1 MKVFLFFLEHGS
13 FKLRGVNFTDRLQ
26 YYFGTP
32 TANEGP
38 LREAVFIYYHMISIE
53 DVVDDSVPF
62 LHWLGRLQRRAMSFF
77 TNSSG
82 FIISGGEFVNN
93 EGINKID
100 KGKHVFVHSSSK
112 SY

>member
-1 MKVFLFFLEHGS
+1 
-13 FKLRGVNFTDRLQ
+13 
-26 YYFGTP
+26 
-32 TANEGP
+32 
-38 LREAVFIYYHMISIE
+38 
-53 DVVDDSVPF
+53 
-62 LHWLGRLQRRAMSFF
+62 MSFF

-82 FIISGGEFVNN
+82 FIISGGEIVNN

>member
-1 MKVFLFFLEHGS
+1 MKVFLFFLLEHGS

-32 TANEGP
+32 TANEGL

-77 TNSSG
+77 PNSSA
-82 FIISGGEFVNN
+82 FITINGGEFVNN
-93 EGINKID
+93 EGTNKIE
-100 KGKHVFVHSSSK
+100 KGKHIFVHF
-112 SY
+112 